1 MTSFDSIPA
10 KDAAVE
16 DERESCVLCEDV
28 SVLIFAADYLIDK
41 SRIMFSIGQHATI
54 CFIPQNFAW
63 AYVRYRTEAR
73 PNEVYHPKAG
83 ELRVD

>member
-1 MTSFDSIPA
+1 MPA
-10 KDAAVE
+10 KDAA
-16 DERESCVLCEDV
+16 DDHERESCVLCEDAF
-28 SVLIFAADYLIDK
+28 VLIFEAHYRIDN

-54 CFIPQNFAW
+54 CFIPQNSAW
-63 AYVRYRTEAR
+63 AYVGYRTEAR